1 MNQVAVNMP
10 TVSWRQ
16 RCPPSHPSYP
26 SHLSHP
32 SHPSSS
38 AAASVPAGLTL
49 KSDAD
54 FPSLGS
60 KHVAINVLPP
70 PINLPKLDF
79 KGTVEKM
86 IASASAATV
95 VTVAPKK
102 AAIPKKTPAISVY
115 DRIEYEDN
123 LHDYELEEMME
134 EGREFNAS
142 IFTDRRRGDKG
153 VW

>member
-1 MNQVAVNMP
+1 MNQVAVEMKP
-10 TVSWRQ
+10 PASSWRA
-16 RCPPSHPSYP
+16 RCPP
-26 SHLSHP
+26 
-32 SHPSSS
+32 PSSS
-38 AAASVPAGLTL
+38 ASVSASSSAASVATTL
-49 KSDAD
+49 ALKLETD

-60 KHVAINVLPP
+60 KHIAINVLPP

-86 IASASAATV
+86 IASATASTA

-102 AAIPKKTPAISVY
+102 LPIKTKRAPPIGFC
-115 DRIEYEDN
+115 DRMEYEEN
-123 LHDYELEEMME
+123 FHDFELEDME